1 MKKKNLIIG
10 IITVILLI
18 LLVNKVLILNEYKSE
33 KRDIDQNNFLSK
45 VISILY
51 YVEPIEDEIATYE
64 EMTFKNYFEGYED
77 NNNFKVKYDENGNI
91 KSYYSI
97 NKTNQY
103 IDILNINSFKMYT
116 DENLG
121 ELDYKT
127 SESMKQFL
135 INNNI
140 KNDLDFLNY
149 IKLNYYH
156 LSSNIF
162 TNLETIK
169 NNFIINE
176 FVNVSLINFDELIL
190 INRNLSG
197 FIFVNQNMKEIHL
210 IKGSDKYIITLSGED
225 ITNDEFVRN
234 LLESIKFIEK

>member
-1 MKKKNLIIG
+1 MKKKNLIIE

-45 VISILY
+45 GISIPY
-51 YVEPIEDEIATYE
+51 YVKPIETEIVTYE

-77 NNNFKVKYDENGNI
+77 INNFKVKYDENGNI
-91 KSYYSI
+91 ESYYSI

-103 IDILNINSFKMYT
+103 IDILNINSFKIYT
-116 DENLG
+116 DKNLD

-127 SESMKQFL
+127 SESMQQFL

-149 IKLNYYH
+149 IKLNYDY

-176 FVNVSLINFDELIL
+176 FVNVLLIDFDELIL
-190 INRNLSG
+190 IDRNLSG

-210 IKGSDKYIITLSGED
+210 INGSDKYIITLSGED

>member
-33 KRDIDQNNFLSK
+33 KRGIDQNNFLSK

-51 YVEPIEDEIATYE
+51 YVEPSEAEIATYE
-64 EMTFKNYFEGYED
+64 EITFKNYFEGYEN

-97 NKTNQY
+97 SKTEQY
-103 IDILNINSFKMYT
+103 IDMLNINSFKIYT
-116 DENLG
+116 DKDLNEY
-121 ELDYKT
+121 DYKT
-127 SESMKQFL
+127 TESMKQIL
-135 INNNI
+135 KNNNI
-140 KNDLDFLNY
+140 NNDVDFLNY
-149 IKLNYYH
+149 IKLNYH
-156 LSSNIF
+156 HHSSNIF
-162 TNLETIK
+162 TKVETIK

-176 FVNVSLINFDELIL
+176 FVNVTLLNYDELIL

-210 IKGSDKYIITLSGED
+210 INGSDKYIITLSGED

-234 LLESIKFIEK
+234 LLESVKFIEK

>member
-45 VISILY
+45 GISIPY
-51 YVEPIEDEIATYE
+51 YVKPIETEIVTYE

-77 NNNFKVKYDENGNI
+77 INNFKVKYDENGNI
-91 KSYYSI
+91 ESYYSI

-103 IDILNINSFKMYT
+103 IDILNINSFKIYT
-116 DENLG
+116 DKNLG

-127 SESMKQFL
+127 SESMQQFL

-149 IKLNYYH
+149 IKLNYDY

-176 FVNVSLINFDELIL
+176 FV
-190 INRNLSG
+190 
-197 FIFVNQNMKEIHL
+197 
-210 IKGSDKYIITLSGED
+210 
-225 ITNDEFVRN
+225 RN

>member
-45 VISILY
+45 GISIPY
-51 YVEPIEDEIATYE
+51 YVKPIETEIVTYE

-77 NNNFKVKYDENGNI
+77 INNFKVKYDENGNI
-91 KSYYSI
+91 ESYYSI

-103 IDILNINSFKMYT
+103 IDILNINSFKIYT
-116 DENLG
+116 DKNLD

-127 SESMKQFL
+127 SESMQQFL

-149 IKLNYYH
+149 IKLNYDY

-176 FVNVSLINFDELIL
+176 FVNVLLIDFDELIL
-190 INRNLSG
+190 IDRNLSG

-210 IKGSDKYIITLSGED
+210 INGSDKYIITLSGED

>member
-45 VISILY
+45 GISIPY
-51 YVEPIEDEIATYE
+51 YVKPIETEIVTYE

-77 NNNFKVKYDENGNI
+77 INNFKVKYDENGNI
-91 KSYYSI
+91 ESYYSI

-103 IDILNINSFKMYT
+103 IDILNINSFKIYT
-116 DENLG
+116 DKNLG

-127 SESMKQFL
+127 SESMQQFL

-149 IKLNYYH
+149 IKLNYDY

-176 FVNVSLINFDELIL
+176 FVNVLLIDFDELIL
-190 INRNLSG
+190 IDRNLSG

-210 IKGSDKYIITLSGED
+210 INGSDKYIITLSGED

>member
-33 KRDIDQNNFLSK
+33 KRGIDQNNFLSK
-45 VISILY
+45 GISIY
-51 YVEPIEDEIATYE
+51 YYAEPIETEIATYE

-77 NNNFKVKYDENGNI
+77 INNFKVKYDENGNI
-91 KSYYSI
+91 ESYYSI

-103 IDILNINSFKMYT
+103 IDILNINSFKIYT
-116 DENLG
+116 DKNLG

-127 SESMKQFL
+127 SESMQQFL

-149 IKLNYYH
+149 IKLNYDY

-176 FVNVSLINFDELIL
+176 FVNVLLIDFDELIL
-190 INRNLSG
+190 IDRNLSG

-210 IKGSDKYIITLSGED
+210 INGSDKYIITLSGED